1 MSSYNIDIKELL
13 KSGAHFGHKTS
24 RWQPKMAQY
33 IYTKN
38 NGSHIIDLTK
48 TVDCLDRALSFL
60 ENTAANHQQ
69 ILIVGTKKQA
79 QPIVAKLAEATKM
92 PYVNERWLGG
102 MLTNF
107 STISKQI
114 LRLKNLERQIES
126 NELNQKYSKLEVQRF
141 SEEVENLNKIYGG
154 IKEMNDHP
162 GALLIFDVVHDH
174 NAVLEAK
181 KLGIQIVGICDTN
194 SNPTLI
200 NYPIPANDDSIKTI
214 QLISDYAQKAILNGQ
229 NKTNK
234 NQEKV
239 TK

>member
-1 MSSYNIDIKELL
+1 MSYDIDIKELL

-48 TVDCLDRALSFL
+48 TVDCLDQALAFL
-60 ENTAANHQQ
+60 ENTVSNNKQV
-69 ILIVGTKKQA
+69 LIVGTKKQA
-79 QPIVAKLAEATKM
+79 QPIVAQLAETTKM

-126 NELNQKYSKLEVQRF
+126 SELNQKYSKLEIQRF

-162 GALLIFDVVHDH
+162 GALLIFDTVHDR

-181 KLGIQIVGICDTN
+181 KLGIKIVGICDTN
-194 SNPTLI
+194 SDPTLI
-200 NYPIPANDDSIKTI
+200 DFPIPANDDSIKTI
-214 QLISDYAQKAILNGQ
+214 QLISDYAQKAMLNAK
-229 NKTNK
+229 NKTLK

-239 TK
+239 DK